1 METAGGCGYGRA
13 MRPHVA
19 LIGCGG
25 ISRLHLTALEQARA
39 TVRWTCDLVPELAK
53 AAAARCGAQAGGDWR
68 PAIAD
73 PAVGLVIVG
82 TCSNAHR
89 DVCLAAIA
97 AGKAV
102 LSEKTLANDA
112 ATSWEITSAAQAAGV
127 RLRTNYM
134 KRYLPAV
141 AKARELL
148 PELGEL
154 ISTHART
161 WQPWG
166 DLWLRH
172 PAEGSQ
178 HTPPGGVSGQTQR
191 YGGAALPCAG
201 SHILDLV
208 HHLVGRPSRVFAD
221 ENVPAGRDYD
231 MRTSALMR
239 VPGRGSVLFE
249 ACAHPLN
256 HIGFNR
262 DGWDEVVEISG
273 VHGRLTIHTPMWD
286 QGDRIGSLLIHE
298 DARTRAATEH
308 RFAPVSPF
316 NAAVAAALDGAPDHE
331 LDAGYAVDELIAA
344 LQRSARSGN
353 AVDVPWRN

>member
-1 METAGGCGYGRA
+1 MH
-13 MRPHVA
+13 PNVA

-25 ISRLHLTALEQARA
+25 ISRLHLTALQQARA
-39 TVRWTCDLVPELAK
+39 TVRWTCDLVPDLAK
-53 AAAARCGAQAGGDWR
+53 SAAARCGAQASGDWR
-68 PAIAD
+68 SAIAD

-112 ATSWEITSAAQAAGV
+112 ATAWEITSVAIAAGV
-127 RLRTNYM
+127 PLRTNYM

-141 AKARELL
+141 IKARALL

-166 DLWLRH
+166 GRWFAH
-172 PAEGSQ
+172 PAESGQ
-178 HTPPGGVSGQTQR
+178 HTLPGGVSGQVQR

-208 HHLVGRPSRVFAD
+208 HHLIGRPSRVFAD
-221 ENVPAGRDYD
+221 EHIPAGRDYD
-231 MRTSALMR
+231 LRTSALMR

-249 ACAHPLN
+249 ACAHPMSHL
-256 HIGFNR
+256 GYNR

-298 DARTRAATEH
+298 DERARTATEY
-308 RFAPVSPF
+308 RFAPASPF
-316 NAAVAAALDGAPDHE
+316 DAAIAAALDGAADHE
-331 LDAGYAVDELIAA
+331 IDAGYAVDELIDA
-344 LQRSARSGN
+344 LRRSARSGN
-353 AVDVPWRN
+353 AVDVTWRN